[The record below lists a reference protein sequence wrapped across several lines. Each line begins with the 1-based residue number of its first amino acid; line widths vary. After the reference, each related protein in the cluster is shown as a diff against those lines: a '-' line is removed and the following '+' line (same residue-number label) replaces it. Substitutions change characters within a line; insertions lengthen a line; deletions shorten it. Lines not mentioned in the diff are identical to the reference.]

1 MFARKIIVDKQF
13 KHILSA
19 RFGSWCTAAKSG
31 LSTQASSIVFYTLHK
46 NTFLWTWSWRVMNG
60 RLLLC
65 SACYSLGSGTV
76 ASHFWKV
83 LDFLNPAVMDM
94 DFFSPLSQIS
104 ITSRF
109 LELYR
114 NLKESFFFLS
124 KTRSVHIKQVEILAN
139 LGFLSQSIMHF
150 LFWIWCISNVRLCIP
165 TRKVRCAQ
173 QLLLFLI

>member
-1 MFARKIIVDKQF
+1 MCSQTAWLKQMAMFIVKNKGFLEGKKNGQTPQSHLEKRNMFARKIIVDKQF

-65 SACYSLGSGTV
+65 SACYSLGSGSV

-94 DFFSPLSQIS
+94 DFFSPLSHIS

-114 NLKESFFFLS
+114 NLKESFF
-124 KTRSVHIKQVEILAN
+124 
-139 LGFLSQSIMHF
+139 
-150 LFWIWCISNVRLCIP
+150 
-165 TRKVRCAQ
+165 
-173 QLLLFLI
+173 